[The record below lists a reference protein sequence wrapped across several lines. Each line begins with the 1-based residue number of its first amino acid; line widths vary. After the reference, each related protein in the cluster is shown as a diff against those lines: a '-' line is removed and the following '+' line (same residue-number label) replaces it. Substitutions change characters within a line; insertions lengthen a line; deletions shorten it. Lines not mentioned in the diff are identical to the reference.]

1 MNRKVLG
8 IIILIIIIAAAFI
21 VFNSTKEDVFR
32 EVHGEKISNSSN
44 IFVVTTIKN
53 SNGNLVDT
61 NFGKVNVELLDKNSD
76 CGVMILDCPVEHGKS
91 IYVDHNG
98 AYRFKAH
105 YDGGYF
111 YNPADASGDLVILN
125 ETNLTYDNITKS
137 F

>member
-1 MNRKVLG
+1 MNRKVWR
-8 IIILIIIIAAAFI
+8 IIILIIIIVAALI
-21 VFNSTKEDVFR
+21 VFSYTKEDVFL

-44 IFVVTTIKN
+44 IFVVTTIKD

-61 NFGKVNVELLDKNSD
+61 NFGKVNVELLDKYGD

-91 IYVDHNG
+91 IYVDYNG

-111 YNPADASGDLVILN
+111 YTPTDASGDLVVLN
-125 ETNLTYDNITKS
+125 DTNLTYDNITKN